1 MNFLRFSL
9 IASLAS
15 AVALPVSMA
24 QTTATTDPVGFTTVS
39 ITAGTGTAKRNTFFS
54 LPLLET
60 LENFSG
66 NAAGTITGVGAT
78 TISDSSAN
86 WAAGALSQVA
96 SPYVIMIT
104 SGAAEG
110 AMFLISSTSPNTST
124 SVTISSTDTAQV
136 PNLANLGV
144 ASGNTYKIFACDTL
158 SSFFGVPSPTGIS
171 GGTSP
176 STADT
181 ILITVNGS
189 ASTYY
194 YNTTL
199 GRWTRVAFGN
209 PSAANT
215 PLLPYYG
222 LQYQRLG
229 STALSFVTTGNVPT
243 ISRKV
248 QVKNSGVTLLAQYWP
263 TSSTLS
269 SLGLQ
274 SMPGWASGNAQTGDN
289 VLVTTGGST
298 LTYYYDGTN
307 WRRVAF
313 GNPIS
318 NNVEIPIGSAVQL
331 SKKGNSPG
339 YATLAQ
345 IRPYSL

>member
-15 AVALPVSMA
+15 SFAVPSANA
-24 QTTATTDPVGFTTVS
+24 QTATTDPVGFTTVS

-60 LENFSG
+60 PENFTG

-86 WAAGALSQVA
+86 WSAGALSQAA

-104 SGAAEG
+104 SGSAEG
-110 AMFLISSTSPNTST
+110 AMFLISSSAANTST
-124 SVTISSTDTAQV
+124 TVTVSSTDTAQV
-136 PNLANLGV
+136 PNLATLGV
-144 ASGNTYKIFACDTL
+144 ANGDSYKIFACDTL
-158 SSFFGVPSPTGIS
+158 SSFFGAPSPTGVA

-176 STADT
+176 SNADT

-194 YNTTL
+194 YNTNL

-215 PLLPYYG
+215 PILPYYG
-222 LQYQRLG
+222 MQYQRLG
-229 STALSFVTTGNVPT
+229 DTALSFVTTGTVPT

-248 QVKNSGVTLLAQYWP
+248 QIKNSGVTLLAQYWP

-274 SMPGWASGNAQTGDN
+274 GMSGWSAGNAKTGDN
-289 VLVTTGGST
+289 VLVLSSGST

-307 WRRVAF
+307 WRRSAF

-318 NNVEIPIGSAVQL
+318 NDVVIPIGSAVQIV
-331 SKKGNSPG
+331 KKGTAAG
-339 YATLAQ
+339 FATLSQ
-345 IRPYSL
+345 PLPYSL